1 MNANDLLAR
10 YGEHPERI
18 MIAQFLLGGER
29 QARQITQ
36 RLQVVGMESCPL
48 ECGAIVRH
56 VIVGVPQRPLQTLQ
70 LQRLELL
77 AARRLDRLEIT
88 GRGLSDRHASSL
100 RGLYDMALDAIRF
113 AAKERDALTAL
124 IDDLDVVD
132 ACAAADA
139 ALLRDGRQY
148 IAFVRRRDEIDRAAR
163 RYRRQVVAVAG
174 KRERAVGER
183 EDEAAV
189 ADGVTVQHVLANRH

>member
-29 QARQITQ
+29 QSRQITQ

-88 GRGLSDRHASSL
+88 GRGLSDRHASSYEGSTTWPLMRYDLPRKNATRSPRWLVTSMSYTPVRPLTL
-100 RGLYDMALDAIRF
+100 RSWA
-113 AAKERDALTAL
+113 TA
-124 IDDLDVVD
+124 
-132 ACAAADA
+132 
-139 ALLRDGRQY
+139 
-148 IAFVRRRDEIDRAAR
+148 VRRSPSCAGATKSIAQPDAT
-163 RYRRQVVAVAG
+163 VV
-174 KRERAVGER
+174 R
-183 EDEAAV
+183 
-189 ADGVTVQHVLANRH
+189 L